1 MSLRALVVN
10 DQPGS
15 AAMIRTLEADRDIE
29 TGASCGF
36 AEIMDEVRL
45 RRPDIVVMLPENQS
59 QALTAIEQL
68 MARQPVP
75 ILVIGDQSLS
85 RALALKAGAVEV
97 VATPAEDALS
107 AAELRLRVRLISRVN
122 VIRHI
127 RGRSSSAQAPHSV
140 PVVGIAASTGG
151 PQAVVKV
158 LRGLAGLNAAVLV
171 VQHLHPDFIASF
183 RDWMERESP
192 LPVEVAVAGSAIQ
205 PGRVYLAPSGVHL
218 MLGRDRNVVLDP
230 EPASLH
236 RPSADILFKSL
247 AVHAGAEA
255 VGVLLTGMG
264 DDGAAGLLEMR
275 LAGARTIAQD
285 EGSSAVYGMP
295 QAANVLGAAE
305 QVLSLERIP
314 SAIMRAV
321 RAVV

>member
-1 MSLRALVVN
+1 MSLRALVVD

-36 AEIMDEVRL
+36 AQIMDEVRL
-45 RRPDIVVMLPENQS
+45 RRPDIVVMLPDNQS
-59 QALTAIEQL
+59 QALTAIEQV

-85 RALALKAGAVEV
+85 RALALKAGAIEV
-97 VATPAEDALS
+97 VSTPADDAQS
-107 AAELRLRVRLISRVN
+107 EAELRLRVRAISRVN

-127 RGRSSSAQAPHSV
+127 RGRSKAARAPRSV
-140 PVVGIAASTGG
+140 AVVGIAASTGG
-151 PQAVVKV
+151 PQAVVAV
-158 LRGLAGLNAAVLV
+158 LRGLTALNAAVLV

-183 RDWMERESP
+183 RDWMERESA
-192 LPVEVAVAGSAIQ
+192 LPVEVAAAGSTIQ
-205 PGRVYLAPSGVHL
+205 PGRVYLAPSGLHL
-218 MLGRDRNVVLDP
+218 MLGRERNVVLDP

-236 RPSADILFKSL
+236 RPSADILFRSL
-247 AVHAGAEA
+247 AVNAGPEA

-285 EGSSAVYGMP
+285 EGSSVVYGMP
-295 QAANVLGAAE
+295 QAASLLGAAE
-305 QVLSLERIP
+305 QVLPLERIP
-314 SAIMRAV
+314 GAIVRAV
-321 RAVV
+321 RALA

>member
-15 AAMIRTLEADRDIE
+15 AEMIRTLEADRDIE
-29 TGASCGF
+29 TGASCAF
-36 AEIMDEVRL
+36 AQIMDEVRL
-45 RRPDIVVMLPENQS
+45 RRPDIVVMLPESQS

-85 RALALKAGAVEV
+85 RPLALKAGAIEV
-97 VATPAEDALS
+97 MATPAEDAVS
-107 AAELRLRVRLISRVN
+107 EAELRLRVRLISRVN

-127 RGRSSSAQAPHSV
+127 RGRSRSAHAPQSV
-140 PVVGIAASTGG
+140 SVVGIAASTGG
-151 PQAVVKV
+151 PQAVVSV
-158 LRGLAGLNAAVLV
+158 LRGLAGLSAAILV

-183 RDWMERESP
+183 RDWIERESP
-192 LPVEVAVAGSAIQ
+192 LPVEVAVAGSSVQ
-205 PGRVYLAPSGVHL
+205 PGHVYLAPAGVHL
-218 MLGRDRNVVLDP
+218 MLGRKRNVVLDP

-236 RPSADILFKSL
+236 RPSADILFRSL
-247 AVHAGAEA
+247 AVHAGPEG

-295 QAANVLGAAE
+295 QAANLLGAAE
-305 QVLSLERIP
+305 QVLPLERIP
-314 SAIMRAV
+314 SAIIRAV
-321 RAVV
+321 GALV